1 MMATAKLSRNQHDAL
16 EALNQTG
23 MAYYPR
29 IGLMT
34 DGRGASFEANSLGKT
49 IQALRTRGYVCNGQG
64 WPNTLSYV
72 ISDTGRAALAKDE
85 KEAQS

>member
-1 MMATAKLSRNQHDAL
+1 MTMAKLSRNQHEAL
-16 EALNQTG
+16 QALNQPG

-29 IGLMT
+29 IGLLT
-34 DGRGASFEANSLGKT
+34 DLHGASFEANSLGRT
-49 IQALRTRGYVCNGQG
+49 IQSLRTRGYVRNGQG